1 MKKLKDLVDE
11 QPHVHQ
17 QSNYS
22 NEDLM
27 FKLFMIMRFKMVK
40 ILLMEQ
46 QANL

>member
-22 NEDLM
+22 NEDPNVQTVYDNAIP
-27 FKLFMIMRFKMVK
+27 KWSKYY
-40 ILLMEQ
+40 
-46 QANL
+46 